1 MTPAASCG
9 LLYPQLCWIIRL
21 ANFNALRF
29 RNWSFTNKGFK
40 MKYFLC
46 VLGMVFIIEGLPYF
60 IFPERL
66 KIYLLKMT
74 AIPDSTL
81 RFLGISAMIVGLIL
95 LYFGR
100 S

>member
-1 MTPAASCG
+1 
-9 LLYPQLCWIIRL
+9 
-21 ANFNALRF
+21 
-29 RNWSFTNKGFK
+29 

-46 VLGMVFIIEGLPYF
+46 VLGMVFIFEGLPYF
-60 IFPERL
+60 IFPETL

-74 AIPDSTL
+74 KMPDSSL
-81 RFLGISAMIVGLIL
+81 RFLGISLMIVGLVL